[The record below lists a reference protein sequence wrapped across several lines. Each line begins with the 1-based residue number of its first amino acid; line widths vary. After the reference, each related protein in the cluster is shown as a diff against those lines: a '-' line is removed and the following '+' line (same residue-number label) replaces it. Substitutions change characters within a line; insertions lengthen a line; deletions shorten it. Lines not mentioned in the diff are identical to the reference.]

1 MSKADEKLKKL
12 EGKID
17 RLSEQL
23 RATEERIEAFLKG
36 LLAVS
41 SDLAETLD
49 KSRKQGEE
57 QERRHERRTYY
68 RGLIMGLI
76 LGIIGNI
83 SASYSM
89 KFLEGFDIPFWGWT
103 LGTIV
108 SYLGIGFL
116 IWRLNRE
123 SRR

>member
-41 SDLAETLD
+41 SDLVETLD
-49 KSRKQGEE
+49 KSRKQDEE
-57 QERRHERRTYY
+57 QKRRHEHRTYY

-76 LGIIGNI
+76 LGIMGNYLVSFYVEFI
-83 SASYSM
+83 KGVGM
-89 KFLEGFDIPFWGWT
+89 PFWGWA
-103 LGTIV
+103 LGAII
-108 SYLGIGFL
+108 SLFGIWFL
-116 IWRLNRE
+116 IRMLERA
-123 SRR
+123 SRK